1 MSATEQASQA
11 VGTPSSGANFSGL
24 IELARGLP
32 QVEAIITNAFRSDAP
47 LLTQIP
53 QYLFGLGG
61 KRIRP
66 VLALLVGRMCGMERP
81 SEGLF
86 NIAAGIELIHLAT
99 LLHDDIIDKSPLR
112 RKQRSAFFEFGL
124 ESSLLAGDFLLTR
137 AFGLCARLDQ
147 AIIHATEEACVAL
160 TEGEIL
166 EVSLDKNPATTIEHS
181 LTIARKKTAALFNL
195 ACFAGGHVAGAPTH
209 VTEKLAACGEQ
220 MGIAFQILDDVLDVT
235 ADENLLGKKSGM
247 DLVER
252 KPSIVNVLWLASG
265 SPLARR
271 LTIPA
276 QADESEFVAQAL
288 AELRGGAVVEK
299 ATRMALIAAQRSK
312 SLLEEC
318 ARGLPTVDS
327 AALSGLQAIIDLTVS
342 RVS

>member
-1 MSATEQASQA
+1 MKNN
-11 VGTPSSGANFSGL
+11 SGSGSDFSGL

-32 QVEAIITNAFRSDAP
+32 EVEGIVAHAFRSEAP
-47 LLTQIP
+47 LLSQIP
-53 QYLFGLGG
+53 KYLFELGG

-66 VLALLVGRMCGMERP
+66 VLALLVGRMCGLSKP
-81 SEGLF
+81 NEGLL

-112 RKQRSAFFEFGL
+112 RRKRSAFFEYGL

-147 AIIHATEEACVAL
+147 TVIRATEEACVAL

-166 EVSLDKNPATTIEHS
+166 EVSLDKAPNTTLAES
-181 LTIARKKTAALFNL
+181 LTVARKKTAALFNL
-195 ACFAGGHVAGAPTH
+195 ACFAGGHVAGASDEATA
-209 VTEKLAACGEQ
+209 KLAACGEQ
-220 MGIAFQILDDVLDVT
+220 MGIAFQILDDILDVT

-252 KPSIVNVLWLASG
+252 KPSIVNVLWVESG
-265 SPLARR
+265 STLAKR
-271 LTIPA
+271 LLTPTSE
-276 QADESEFVAQAL
+276 DESKFVEAAL
-288 AELRGGAVVEK
+288 LELRGGPIVEK
-299 ATRMALIAAQRSK
+299 ATTLAREAAAQSK
-312 SLLEEC
+312 VLLEQ
-318 ARGLPTVDS
+318 AANSISNVDIQAINGLR
-327 AALSGLQAIIDLTVS
+327 AIIDLTIS

>member
-1 MSATEQASQA
+1 MSNISGS
-11 VGTPSSGANFSGL
+11 GTDFSGL

-32 QVEAIITNAFRSDAP
+32 DVEKIVVAAFRSEAP
-47 LLTQIP
+47 LLSQIP
-53 QYLFGLGG
+53 KYLFELGG

-66 VLALLVGRMCGMERP
+66 VLALLVGRMCGLTQAT
-81 SEGLF
+81 EGLL

-112 RKQRSAFFEFGL
+112 RRKRSAFFEFGL

-147 AIIHATEEACVAL
+147 AVIRATEEACVAL

-166 EVSLDKNPATTIEHS
+166 EVSLDKNPTTTLEQS
-181 LTIARKKTAALFNL
+181 MTVARKKTAALFNL
-195 ACFAGGHVAGAPTH
+195 ACFAGSHVAGASPQATA
-209 VTEKLAACGEQ
+209 KLAACGEQ
-220 MGIAFQILDDVLDVT
+220 MGIAFQILDDILDVT

-252 KPSIVNVLWLASG
+252 KPSIINVLWVESG
-265 SPLARR
+265 SILSKR
-271 LTIPA
+271 LLTPTTE
-276 QADESEFVAQAL
+276 DESAFVAAAL
-288 AELRGGAVVEK
+288 LELRGGPVVEK
-299 ATRMALIAAQRSK
+299 ATQLAREAAGKSKALLNESTKLLTAVDLNALNGLRS
-312 SLLEEC
+312 
-318 ARGLPTVDS
+318 
-327 AALSGLQAIIDLTVS
+327 IIDLTIS